1 MASVEQSSFIK
12 PVAAAR
18 RERSLE
24 AEPDMGR
31 VWRYCGGP
39 EALFSESPNRHQF
52 DVIEDIRD
60 KKGGL
65 FEVLVMVRGAKARIL
80 LNLYALIP
88 FFQHQLKSISVC
100 HFQKI
105 AQLHVCLFARA
116 NILDH
121 CF

>member
-31 VWRYCGGP
+31 VWRYCGVP
-39 EALFSESPNRHQF
+39 EVLFSESPNRHQF

-60 KKGGL
+60 KKSGL
-65 FEVLVMVRGAKARIL
+65 FEVLGVVAG
-80 LNLYALIP
+80 
-88 FFQHQLKSISVC
+88 
-100 HFQKI
+100 
-105 AQLHVCLFARA
+105 
-116 NILDH
+116 
-121 CF
+121 

>member
-1 MASVEQSSFIK
+1 LASVEILAPVSQSSFIK

-39 EALFSESPNRHQF
+39 EALFSESPNRQHF

-60 KKGGL
+60 KKSGL
-65 FEVLVMVRGAKARIL
+65 FE
-80 LNLYALIP
+80 ALR
-88 FFQHQLKSISVC
+88 V
-100 HFQKI
+100 
-105 AQLHVCLFARA
+105 VGG
-116 NILDH
+116 
-121 CF
+121 